1 MIRKTGL
8 NNGIR
13 YLGNKTSILSEIK
26 KLLNEKKLLNK
37 NLVLFDAFC
46 GTGSV
51 SNYLKKILK

>member
-37 NLVLFDAFC
+37 NLVLSFLFQEYP
-46 GTGSV
+46 V
-51 SNYLKKILK
+51 LN